1 MRKLMIVSLASFGV
15 ALVVFALVRDEPA
28 ESGQPQQSR
37 NIAST
42 DQRIAALEQ
51 AARLQ
56 PEDPQPLV
64 QLASTLLGLVRQ
76 GGDTR
81 NYERADAAIA
91 KALKRDPSSAAAYTE
106 RGILRLGRHDF
117 QGALS
122 DGQRARALA
131 PGVIKPLGVLVDAN
145 IELGRYQEAERVLQ
159 RMIDLKPNLDSYA
172 RVAYLRELRGDLDGA
187 SEALTLAT
195 SAGGADSENVAFVQS
210 LLGNL
215 ELAQGRSERALVAFR
230 AALAKVPGYA
240 PAQAGLAR
248 VDIAAGGLN
257 RAIKRLRDLVA
268 REPKQEYVV
277 LLGELELADGQR
289 QAGRRTLAT
298 VPAELKLLES
308 AGENTETEKAL
319 FEADHGSVAAA
330 VTAGRAAWANA
341 PSVRAADAL
350 GWALTRAGRPR
361 EGLHYARHAL
371 RLGSRDASFLFH
383 AGMSA
388 KAAGRD
394 DEARRWLREALAA
407 NPSFSPLHARTARR
421 ALAAIERRTPLATA
435 APAKDRG

>member
-15 ALVVFALVRDEPA
+15 ALLAFALVRDEPA
-28 ESGQPQQSR
+28 NGGQPQQSSAA
-37 NIAST
+37 AST
-42 DQRIAALEQ
+42 DQRIAVLER
-51 AARLQ
+51 AARLR
-56 PEDPQPLV
+56 PEDPQPLI
-64 QLASTLLGLVRQ
+64 QLASTLLGSVRQ
-76 GGDTR
+76 GADTR
-81 NYERADAAIA
+81 NYGRADAALA
-91 KALKRDPSSAAAYTE
+91 KAIKRDPSSAAAYTE

-117 QGALS
+117 RGALS
-122 DGQRARALA
+122 DGERARTLA
-131 PGVIKPLGVLVDAN
+131 PGVVKPLGVLVDAN

-187 SEALTLAT
+187 CEALTLAA
-195 SAGGADSENVAFVQS
+195 SAGGEGPENVAFVQS

-215 ELAQGRSERALVAFR
+215 ELAQRRPDRALLAFR
-230 AALAKVPGYA
+230 AALAKVPRYA

-248 VDIAAGGLN
+248 VDVAAG
-257 RAIKRLRDLVA
+257 RPDTAINRLRDLVA

-277 LLGELELADGQR
+277 LLGELELADGQT

-298 VPAELKLLES
+298 VPAELKQLES

-319 FEADHGSVAAA
+319 FHADHGSDASA

-350 GWALTRAGRPR
+350 GWALTRAGSPQ
-361 EGLHYARHAL
+361 EGLKYARHAL
-371 RLGSRDASFLFH
+371 RLGSRDPSFLFH

-394 DEARRWLREALAA
+394 DEARRWLQNALAA
-407 NPSFSPLHARTARR
+407 NPAFSPLHASTARK
-421 ALAAIERRTPLATA
+421 ALAAI
-435 APAKDRG
+435 

>member
-1 MRKLMIVSLASFGV
+1 MRKLMMVSLASFGV

-28 ESGQPQQSR
+28 ERGQPQQSR

-51 AARLQ
+51 AARLA
-56 PEDPQPLV
+56 PEDPQPLAA
-64 QLASTLLGLVRQ
+64 LASTLLGLVRQ

-117 QGALS
+117 HGALS
-122 DGQRARALA
+122 DGKRARALA

-145 IELGRYQEAERVLQ
+145 IELGRYQEAARVLQ

-210 LLGNL
+210 LLGHL
-215 ELAQGRSERALVAFR
+215 ELAQRRSERALRAFR

-248 VDIAAGGLN
+248 VDIAAGGLD

-277 LLGELELADGQR
+277 LLGELELADGQS

-330 VTAGRAAWANA
+330 VTAGRAAWTHG

-350 GWALTRAGRPR
+350 GWALTRAGSPR
-361 EGLHYARHAL
+361 EGLSYARHAL

-388 KAAGRD
+388 KAAGRA

-407 NPSFSPLHARTARR
+407 NPAFSPLHARTARK
-421 ALAAIERRTPLATA
+421 ALAAM
-435 APAKDRG
+435 

>member
-15 ALVVFALVRDEPA
+15 ALLVFALVRDEPA
-28 ESGQPQQSR
+28 NGGPPQQSSG
-37 NIAST
+37 IALT
-42 DQRIAALEQ
+42 GQRIAALER
-51 AARLQ
+51 AARLR
-56 PEDPQPLV
+56 PEDPQPLI

-76 GGDTR
+76 GGDTQI
-81 NYERADAAIA
+81 YDRADAALA
-91 KALKRDPSSAAAYTE
+91 KAIKRDPSSAAAYTE

-117 QGALS
+117 RGALS
-122 DGQRARALA
+122 DGERARALA
-131 PGVIKPLGVLVDAN
+131 PGVVKPLGVLVDAN

-159 RMIDLKPNLDSYA
+159 RMVDLKPNLDSYA
-172 RVAYLRELRGDLDGA
+172 RVAYLRELRGDLHGA

-195 SAGGADSENVAFVQS
+195 SAGGEGPENVAFVQS

-215 ELAQGRSERALVAFR
+215 TLAQRRSERALFAFR

-248 VDIAAGGLN
+248 VDIAAGRLDS
-257 RAIKRLRDLVA
+257 AIKRLRAVVA

-277 LLGELELADGQR
+277 LLGELELADRQT
-289 QAGRRTLAT
+289 QAGRRTLAK
-298 VPAELKLLES
+298 VPAELKQLES

-319 FEADHGSVAAA
+319 FEADHGSDARA

-350 GWALTRAGRPR
+350 GWALTRAGSPR
-361 EGLHYARHAL
+361 EGLKYARHAL
-371 RLGSRDASFLFH
+371 RLGSRDPSFLFH

-388 KAAGRD
+388 KAAGHH
-394 DEARRWLREALAA
+394 DEARRWLRQALAA
-407 NPSFSPLHARTARR
+407 NPAFSPLHATTARN
-421 ALAAIERRTPLATA
+421 ALAAT
-435 APAKDRG
+435 